1 MKLWFFAIF
10 WATVLQLTPL
20 QARAS
25 ELSESP
31 LEDALS
37 FKKNPIQWDIP
48 RFGAIDVRAIATGI
62 GSAQTNPLPNDYNS
76 FVDISNAQ
84 IILKRDTGFIQLYLQ
99 GGMYSTPSLGT
110 TYQRASQQTQDSF
123 GYIPL
128 ASLSL
133 APSKNLLFTGGKINS
148 FGGAENTFTFQNG
161 NIDRGLL
168 WNQTSNVSRGFQ
180 ASYSKEALS
189 TEITLNDGF
198 YSNQLSW
205 MGAAVNYKINPK
217 NSAGLVWAGAI
228 KSNNTDTFITPVAQ
242 NNSQIVNAIYTY
254 KSQNWSL
261 TPYLQYTYVPSNAS
275 LGLYANASTT
285 GAAVLANYR
294 FRNNRPGTYTL
305 PFRVEY
311 ITSSGK
317 GNPNAPNLLYG
328 PGSAAWSATIT
339 PTYQYERV
347 FIRGEFSYVQLVNSS
362 SGFAF
367 GSTGSTTNQTRVMI
381 ETGILY

>member
-1 MKLWFFAIF
+1 MIFWFIAIL
-10 WATVLQLTPL
+10 WATVLQLAVF
-20 QARAS
+20 QVKAS
-25 ELSESP
+25 ELSEP
-31 LEDALS
+31 LLVEVLS
-37 FKKNPIQWDIP
+37 FKKNPLQLDIP
-48 RFGAIDVRAIATGI
+48 RFGLIDVRALATGI

-84 IILKRDTGFIQLYLQ
+84 IVLKKDTGFIQLYLQ
-99 GGMYSTPSLGT
+99 GGVYSTPSLGT
-110 TYQRASQQTQDSF
+110 TYQRSAQQTQDSF

-128 ASLSL
+128 ASLSI

-180 ASYSKEALS
+180 ATYSKDALS
-189 TEITLNDGF
+189 AAISLNDGF
-198 YSNQLSW
+198 YSKQLSW
-205 MGAAVNYKINPK
+205 MGATLNYKINPES
-217 NSAGLVWAGAI
+217 SAGLVWAGAI
-228 KSNNTDTFITPVAQ
+228 KANSTNTFITPIAQ

-254 KSQNWSL
+254 KSQNWSVV
-261 TPYLQYTYVPSNAS
+261 PYLQYTHVPSNPS
-275 LGLYANASTT
+275 LGILADGSTT
-285 GAAVLANYR
+285 GAAVLTNYR
-294 FRNNRPGTYTL
+294 FPNKYPGIFSL

-311 ITSSGK
+311 ISSSGK

-328 PGSAAWSATIT
+328 AGSAAWSATIT
-339 PTYQYERV
+339 PTFQYERV
-347 FIRGEFSYVQLVNSS
+347 FIRGELSYVQLVNSS

-367 GSTGSTTNQTRVMI
+367 GSNASATNQTRVMI